1 MEIPLGFPEEKGRGS
16 YFMGPS
22 SRLPCTKFQL
32 GQFDFSL
39 IFILFFLS
47 VGTNVLR
54 AEFMILILQWYI
66 FIMVSL
72 LMFSYLAFPLSSQ
85 SPLLFL
91 TVMLAISHIFKS
103 SLFALF
109 TLRIHVRFT
118 FENNNNNKGLTQFCI
133 EQFKN
138 HNVHC
143 STVYNSQDM
152 EAT

>member
-1 MEIPLGFPEEKGRGS
+1 
-16 YFMGPS
+16 
-22 SRLPCTKFQL
+22 
-32 GQFDFSL
+32 
-39 IFILFFLS
+39 
-47 VGTNVLR
+47 
-54 AEFMILILQWYI
+54 MILILQWYI

-85 SPLLFL
+85 SPLLLL
-91 TVMLAISHIFKS
+91 TVMLAISRIFKS

-118 FENNNNNKGLTQFCI
+118 FENNNNKKGLTQFCI

-138 HNVHC
+138 HNVHR